1 MRKRGVGRALAGL
14 AIVGLFALSAG
25 PGFAELGVGEEAPP
39 VEGKAF
45 FNTESITYA
54 ELRGR
59 LIFLELFAT
68 W

>member
-1 MRKRGVGRALAGL
+1 MRMTWIPRALAGL

-25 PGFAELGVGEEAPP
+25 PSHAELGVGEEAPP
-39 VEGKAF
+39 VEGKEF